1 MKPRLGAVPPYLNTQ
16 PLVVALERDP
26 ATFALSYLVPS
37 RCARK
42 LADGT
47 IDVGIIPA
55 IEYARSARPYW
66 IVPDIAIGS
75 QGPVMTVRLFC
86 RRPLPQVERIAL
98 DTSSRTSVA
107 LLSILLREKFA
118 LDPQLIEAPPDL
130 EAMLE
135 CADAALLIGDQV
147 FPHLDGK
154 LESLD
159 LGREWTAMTGLP
171 FVFAFWAGHQQAL
184 TPAHVQ
190 QLQRA
195 KDQGLCQAPS
205 IAAAYS
211 RECGG
216 SPEFY
221 ERYLTHHIRF
231 DLDEAAQAGL
241 RLFYQLA
248 HRYGLIDAVPSL
260 RFYPAV

>member
-1 MKPRLGAVPPYLNTQ
+1 MKPRLGAVPYLNTR
-16 PLVVALERDP
+16 PLVVALECNP
-26 ATFALSYLVPS
+26 APFALSYSVPS
-37 RCARK
+37 RCARE

-66 IVPDIAIGS
+66 IVPNIAIGS
-75 QGPVMTVRLFC
+75 QGPVLTVRLFC

-118 LDPQLIEAPPDL
+118 FTPQLIEAPPDL
-130 EAMLE
+130 EDMLE

-147 FPHLDGK
+147 FPHLDGE
-154 LESLD
+154 LDSLD
-159 LGREWTAMTGLP
+159 LGQEWTAMTDLP
-171 FVFAFWAGHQQAL
+171 FVFAFWAGRQQAL
-184 TPAHVQ
+184 TPAQVQ

-195 KDQGLCQAPS
+195 KDQGVCQVPS
-205 IAAAYS
+205 IAAAHS
-211 RECGG
+211 R
-216 SPEFY
+216 EFY

-248 HRYGLIDAVPSL
+248 HRHGLIDAVPLL
-260 RFYPAV
+260 RFYPAA